1 MSEIDPLVFKLIA
14 DTKAAQAEARRT
26 ATTMGQS
33 FGRVERD
40 ILKLENQ
47 MKRSSGAI
55 AGQLRGLAGTL
66 GTAFG
71 AREIGQII
79 DNFTRLQNSLKVSGL
94 EGEALGR
101 VQERLLELSGR
112 YGVSINELANLY
124 GKASQSG
131 KELGASEAQLL
142 QITEAS
148 AQALKISGTSA
159 AQAQGALLGLSQALA
174 AGTVRAEEYNQ
185 ILEGGLQPLLQVAA
199 NTDKY
204 GGSLARLRQ
213 AVIDGKVSSQ
223 ELFDSILAGSAQLD
237 AQASKATLT
246 LAGAFEALASQLTVY
261 VGQSAEASGVTAALA
276 GGIKL
281 LADNLDIIIPA
292 LALIAA
298 TMGTSLVVNALAGSR
313 AFFAL
318 TAAMGG
324 AATAAEAATF
334 AFGGLGAVLTGPVG
348 IAAAVV
354 AVGAG
359 LIYLANSSY
368 DAEAAVKDLEQA
380 SQNTEAT
387 LAAYIS
393 RLKEGGAST
402 EELAR
407 VSAIAAGKID
417 VLADSYNRASVEA
430 HKLATNASL
439 ATIELLKQQAVIA
452 AASKTRQAQ
461 LEGQLYNSSAA
472 SIARMQVGLDP
483 VDPKRR
489 AELEAQIAQEKR
501 VQRNADAAQE
511 ALKIGFARGIDLT
524 GAKPSPPSTAAAKK
538 TGGSRSRAGSGRD
551 PLDDAFRNAQEFRQ
565 LQLEEIRAKEQDA
578 QSAKEKAD
586 LAREGLALEAEIRR
600 KEIDEAVRKGQLR
613 QDEADAR
620 KKIIENLYGV
630 AAAEG
635 DIVVQGKEA
644 AYQRAITRE
653 EQERIARQQTDAM
666 RSELEA
672 LGAEA
677 GVTDVRKSRVEIER
691 RMLDLQQQIER
702 KLLEEA
708 IARGDIA
715 DAAAERAKLARK
727 QAADRK
733 GFEEDSKGPLGQYLD
748 EIRKVGL
755 NMDDEF
761 EKVAVN
767 GLQTLNDGLTDAIVN
782 SKNLGDVFKNVAK
795 QIIADLI
802 RIAIQQTIVNSLANA
817 LSGAFG
823 GGIGGGGSN
832 GIVAGDGFWNVI
844 FGSGGLFGR
853 ASGGFVAPGQTV
865 RVNEHRGGVE
875 GFRPTGSGTIIP
887 IGQMNAMAA
896 RSGSE
901 SAVARVQLD
910 LSGDLDARI
919 VSVSGPV
926 AVEVVRSAAPSIVDA
941 ASNETMRRANR
952 PRMPGAG
959 R

>member
-318 TAAMGG
+318 TAAMAPPLRRTQPTTSFSSPSAQWQIG
-324 AATAAEAATF
+324 ASQKPQRSSSRCSPRHGLSTSGSLAAITTAHSLRFCETWRTLWTGAQSSTDF
-334 AFGGLGAVLTGPVG
+334 LGAILRAIGQRGYSFPPSTTPSC
-348 IAAAVV
+348 
-354 AVGAG
+354 G
-359 LIYLANSSY
+359 LPSPSI
-368 DAEAAVKDLEQA
+368 
-380 SQNTEAT
+380 
-387 LAAYIS
+387 
-393 RLKEGGAST
+393 
-402 EELAR
+402 
-407 VSAIAAGKID
+407 
-417 VLADSYNRASVEA
+417 
-430 HKLATNASL
+430 
-439 ATIELLKQQAVIA
+439 
-452 AASKTRQAQ
+452 
-461 LEGQLYNSSAA
+461 SSAA
-472 SIARMQVGLDP
+472 
-483 VDPKRR
+483 
-489 AELEAQIAQEKR
+489 
-501 VQRNADAAQE
+501 
-511 ALKIGFARGIDLT
+511 
-524 GAKPSPPSTAAAKK
+524 
-538 TGGSRSRAGSGRD
+538 
-551 PLDDAFRNAQEFRQ
+551 
-565 LQLEEIRAKEQDA
+565 
-578 QSAKEKAD
+578 
-586 LAREGLALEAEIRR
+586 RR
-600 KEIDEAVRKGQLR
+600 KRC
-613 QDEADAR
+613 
-620 KKIIENLYGV
+620 
-630 AAAEG
+630 
-635 DIVVQGKEA
+635 
-644 AYQRAITRE
+644 
-653 EQERIARQQTDAM
+653 
-666 RSELEA
+666 
-672 LGAEA
+672 
-677 GVTDVRKSRVEIER
+677 
-691 RMLDLQQQIER
+691 
-702 KLLEEA
+702 
-708 IARGDIA
+708 
-715 DAAAERAKLARK
+715 
-727 QAADRK
+727 
-733 GFEEDSKGPLGQYLD
+733 
-748 EIRKVGL
+748 
-755 NMDDEF
+755 
-761 EKVAVN
+761 
-767 GLQTLNDGLTDAIVN
+767 
-782 SKNLGDVFKNVAK
+782 
-795 QIIADLI
+795 
-802 RIAIQQTIVNSLANA
+802 
-817 LSGAFG
+817 
-823 GGIGGGGSN
+823 
-832 GIVAGDGFWNVI
+832 
-844 FGSGGLFGR
+844 
-853 ASGGFVAPGQTV
+853 ASCPQ
-865 RVNEHRGGVE
+865 
-875 GFRPTGSGTIIP
+875 SS
-887 IGQMNAMAA
+887 
-896 RSGSE
+896 RSGS
-901 SAVARVQLD
+901 SLSRPSRPKRLAARTNS
-910 LSGDLDARI
+910 SGSTPPDRTRAMAR
-919 VSVSGPV
+919 
-926 AVEVVRSAAPSIVDA
+926 
-941 ASNETMRRANR
+941 
-952 PRMPGAG
+952 
-959 R
+959 

>member
-1 MSEIDPLVFKLIA
+1 MLGVPP
-14 DTKAAQAEARRT
+14 
-26 ATTMGQS
+26 
-33 FGRVERD
+33 
-40 ILKLENQ
+40 
-47 MKRSSGAI
+47 
-55 AGQLRGLAGTL
+55 TL
-66 GTAFG
+66 C
-71 AREIGQII
+71 
-79 DNFTRLQNSLKVSGL
+79 
-94 EGEALGR
+94 
-101 VQERLLELSGR
+101 
-112 YGVSINELANLY
+112 
-124 GKASQSG
+124 
-131 KELGASEAQLL
+131 
-142 QITEAS
+142 
-148 AQALKISGTSA
+148 
-159 AQAQGALLGLSQALA
+159 
-174 AGTVRAEEYNQ
+174 
-185 ILEGGLQPLLQVAA
+185 PLQVAA

-261 VGQSAEASGVTAALA
+261 VGQSAEASGATAALA

-281 LADNLDIIIPA
+281 LADNLDVIIPA

-298 TMGTSLVVNALAGSR
+298 TMGTSMVVSALAGSR

-318 TAAMGG
+318 TAALGG

-407 VSAIAAGKID
+407 VSAIAAGKVD
-417 VLADSYNRASVEA
+417 ALADSYSRASVEA
-430 HKLATNASL
+430 HKMATNISL
-439 ATIELLKQQAVIA
+439 ATIEMLKQQAAIS
-452 AASKTRQAQ
+452 AASKARQAE
-461 LEGQLYNSSAA
+461 LEGQLYNSSPG
-472 SIARMQVGLDP
+472 SIARMSVGLGP
-483 VDPKRR
+483 VDPTTEADLR
-489 AELEAQIAQEKR
+489 AQIEKEKR
-501 VQRNADAAQE
+501 VQRNSDAVQE
-511 ALKIGFARGIDLT
+511 AIKIAGQRGIALGGASST
-524 GAKPSPPSTAAAKK
+524 GPASSKSKPSRTP
-538 TGGSRSRAGSGRD
+538 RSRAGSGRD
-551 PLDDAFRNAQEFRQ
+551 PLDDAFRNAQDYRQ
-565 LQLEEIRAKEQDA
+565 LQIEELRAKEQNA
-578 QSAKEKAD
+578 TIIEERAS
-586 LAREGLALEAEIRR
+586 LAREALDLEKQSRVA
-600 KEIDEAVRKGQLR
+600 EIDEAVRKGQLR

-635 DIVVQGKEA
+635 EILVQGKEA

-666 RSELEA
+666 RSELDA

-677 GVTDVRKSRVEIER
+677 GVQDVRKARVEIER
-691 RMLDLQQQIER
+691 RMLEIQQQIER
-702 KLLEEA
+702 RMLEEA
-708 IARGDIA
+708 IARGEIA

-727 QAADRK
+727 QEADR
-733 GFEEDSKGPLGQYLD
+733 GSFEKDNKGPLGQYLD
-748 EIRKVGL
+748 DIRKVGL

-761 EKVAVN
+761 EKVAVS
-767 GLQTLNDGLTDAIVN
+767 GLQTLNDGLADAIAN

-802 RIAIQQTIVNSLANA
+802 RIAIQQTIVNALANA
-817 LSGAFG
+817 LSDAFG
-823 GGIGGGGSN
+823 GGIGGG
-832 GIVAGDGFWNVI
+832 AGGAIKFGAKA
-844 FGSGGLFGR
+844 FGSAFGR
-853 ASGGFVAPGQTV
+853 ASGGFVAAGQTV

-887 IGQMNAMAA
+887 IGQMNALAA
-896 RSGSE
+896 RGSE
-901 SAVARVQLD
+901 GQGTLRVIIEEGPNFLSTIRTEATGVSLEVTRASAPA
-910 LSGDLDARI
+910 I
-919 VSVSGPV
+919 V
-926 AVEVVRSAAPSIVDA
+926 EA